1 MELNLPVSFPL
12 IALTVISL
20 VLLAIL
26 SALEKAFEG
35 YSKLRYEVD
44 KKQEKNYALVMEQL
58 LETEGELMLSIRAAN
73 NVLLVIFGVSCALL
87 FSAFYVGLAVAVSLV
102 LLVSKLLPYTIA
114 SAHPEFVLEYFIYIA
129 KGVYK
134 IFSPFTGKVPEP
146 VHLPDKEESNEIT
159 IFQNA
164 LNFSDVIVKECMI
177 PRTEICA
184 VPRDATNKQLLEQ
197 FAESRYSR
205 IIIYN
210 ESIDKIIG
218 YVHSKDLFVGDKPI
232 SEIIRKIDYVQEDME
247 AQELLALLIKNKR
260 SIAVVNDEYG
270 GTAGIVTLEDLI
282 EEIFGEISDELDKE
296 ELPEKK
302 ISDNEYIFSGRL
314 EIKYLNKTYD
324 LDIPE
329 SDFYETLGGFITWF
343 HENIPAEGE
352 LLKYDNF
359 EFSILKTGSNRVESV
374 VLRIVEE

>member
-1 MELNLPVSFPL
+1 
-12 IALTVISL
+12 
-20 VLLAIL
+20 
-26 SALEKAFEG
+26 
-35 YSKLRYEVD
+35 
-44 KKQEKNYALVMEQL
+44 
-58 LETEGELMLSIRAAN
+58 
-73 NVLLVIFGVSCALL
+73 
-87 FSAFYVGLAVAVSLV
+87 
-102 LLVSKLLPYTIA
+102 
-114 SAHPEFVLEYFIYIA
+114 
-129 KGVYK
+129 
-134 IFSPFTGKVPEP
+134 
-146 VHLPDKEESNEIT
+146 
-159 IFQNA
+159 
-164 LNFSDVIVKECMI
+164 
-177 PRTEICA
+177 
-184 VPRDATNKQLLEQ
+184 
-197 FAESRYSR
+197 
-205 IIIYN
+205 
-210 ESIDKIIG
+210 
-218 YVHSKDLFVGDKPI
+218 VGDKPI